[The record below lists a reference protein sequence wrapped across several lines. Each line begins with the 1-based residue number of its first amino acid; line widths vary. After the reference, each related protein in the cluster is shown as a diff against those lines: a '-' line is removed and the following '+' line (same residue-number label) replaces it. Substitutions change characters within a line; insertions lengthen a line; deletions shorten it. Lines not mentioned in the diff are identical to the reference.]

1 MGYPNE
7 NVFCAI
13 VNMIEAKWPI
23 RIPIT
28 NCIVGRLFY
37 REILKLRSIYLI
49 FSIAVKNPPALA
61 M

>member
-13 VNMIEAKWPI
+13 VNVIEAKWPI
-23 RIPIT
+23 EIPIT
-28 NCIVGRLFY
+28 NCFVGRLFY
-37 REILKLRSIYLI
+37 REILKLIGIYLI
-49 FSIAVKNPPALA
+49 SSIAVRNYPALA

>member
-1 MGYPNE
+1 MK

-13 VNMIEAKWPI
+13 VNIIEPKWPI
-23 RIPIT
+23 KIPIT
-28 NCIVGRLFY
+28 YCLVGRLFY

-49 FSIAVKNPPALA
+49 SSIAVKNPPALA

>member
-23 RIPIT
+23 KIPYYSLHCRT
-28 NCIVGRLFY
+28 P
-37 REILKLRSIYLI
+37 ILQRSSKIESIYLI
-49 FSIAVKNPPALA
+49 SSIAVKNPPAIA